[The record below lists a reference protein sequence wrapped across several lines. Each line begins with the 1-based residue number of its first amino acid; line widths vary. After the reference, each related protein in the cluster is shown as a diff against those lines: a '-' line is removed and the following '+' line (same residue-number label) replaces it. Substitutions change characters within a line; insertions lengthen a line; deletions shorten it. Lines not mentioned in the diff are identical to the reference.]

1 MPWSLKKNHRPFCS
15 KPAPNTTSHTT
26 TSSRRCALNWDTR
39 THRPCGRKTSRPIV
53 PVREGS
59 SEDVEVGE
67 ALLASDIV
75 GYLDGVNKTWAHNI
89 IRDDTS
95 RSGPLSV
102 TFRQDSLVGIQAQIS
117 GRKGRSSGEDASQG
131 WGQVHLSGGAGTVVG
146 GAAGGGPGLRTLSIL
161 SSIFSFHTTYV
172 THPNRGLH
180 LFISLAQ

>member
-1 MPWSLKKNHRPFCS
+1 MRPQLGHTHTPSLWQKKQ
-15 KPAPNTTSHTT
+15 AGL
-26 TSSRRCALNWDTR
+26 SSPSAT
-39 THRPCGRKTSRPIV
+39 
-53 PVREGS
+53 GS

-75 GYLDGVNKTWAHNI
+75 GYLDGVNKTWAHI

-95 RSGPLSV
+95 RSGPLPV
-102 TFRQDSLVGIQAQIS
+102 TFRQDSLVGKAQIS

-131 WGQVHLSGGAGTVVG
+131 WGQVHLSGSAGTVVG

>member
-1 MPWSLKKNHRPFCS
+1 MAEKQAGL
-15 KPAPNTTSHTT
+15 
-26 TSSRRCALNWDTR
+26 SSPSAT
-39 THRPCGRKTSRPIV
+39 
-53 PVREGS
+53 GS

-75 GYLDGVNKTWAHNI
+75 GYLDGVNKTWAHI

-131 WGQVHLSGGAGTVVG
+131 WV
-146 GAAGGGPGLRTLSIL
+146 GPGPPLRGCWYGRRWCCWGGSWAANIIYSVVDL
-161 SSIFSFHTTYV
+161 
-172 THPNRGLH
+172 
-180 LFISLAQ
+180 